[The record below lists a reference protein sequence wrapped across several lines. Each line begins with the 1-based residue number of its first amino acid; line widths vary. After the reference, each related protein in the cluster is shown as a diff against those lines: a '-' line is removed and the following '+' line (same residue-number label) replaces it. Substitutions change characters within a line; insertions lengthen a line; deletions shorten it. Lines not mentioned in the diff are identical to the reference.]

1 MSNVK
6 HKNCI
11 VRQLAKIAK
20 SRLCKNDYE
29 QEVAPTGAT
38 PEQKEI
44 YLKLCK
50 LQKDG
55 ETVTNPVASF
65 ADPEKLKT
73 LSHEEKQ
80 RYILSLCADYV
91 SVKKYLDGITCWNT
105 LIQDFAV
112 FKAYFDD
119 PVTGILTILPMI
131 VFTLAGINFIVAL
144 VSACGKKYG
153 RAYNLIMSIVLAAC
167 AVVILFRPFIAVKDA
182 WEGSILAYFKD
193 LVDSGYY
200 MLIASAALGVLQLI
214 FGLCFC
220 KSLKRKE
227 KKVK

>member
-11 VRQLAKIAK
+11 VRQLAKSAK

-91 SVKKYLDGITCWNT
+91 SVKNIWTKKQEKSAD
-105 LIQDFAV
+105 A
-112 FKAYFDD
+112 K
-119 PVTGILTILPMI
+119 TI
-131 VFTLAGINFIVAL
+131 
-144 VSACGKKYG
+144 
-153 RAYNLIMSIVLAAC
+153 
-167 AVVILFRPFIAVKDA
+167 
-182 WEGSILAYFKD
+182 
-193 LVDSGYY
+193 
-200 MLIASAALGVLQLI
+200 
-214 FGLCFC
+214 CFC
-220 KSLKRKE
+220 NCLKM
-227 KKVK
+227 

>member
-11 VRQLAKIAK
+11 VRQLAKSAK

-73 LSHEEKQ
+73 LSHEEKTTLHT
-80 RYILSLCADYV
+80 LSLRRLRER
-91 SVKKYLDGITCWNT
+91 KK
-105 LIQDFAV
+105 
-112 FKAYFDD
+112 
-119 PVTGILTILPMI
+119 
-131 VFTLAGINFIVAL
+131 
-144 VSACGKKYG
+144 
-153 RAYNLIMSIVLAAC
+153 
-167 AVVILFRPFIAVKDA
+167 
-182 WEGSILAYFKD
+182 
-193 LVDSGYY
+193 
-200 MLIASAALGVLQLI
+200 I
-214 FGLCFC
+214 FGR
-220 KSLKRKE
+220 KS
-227 KKVK
+227 KKNRLTQKPYVFAIV

>member
-20 SRLCKNDYE
+20 SRLCKNDYD

-65 ADPEKLKT
+65 ADPEKLKHCPT
-73 LSHEEKQ
+73 KKNNAT
-80 RYILSLCADYV
+80 YSLFAP
-91 SVKKYLDGITCWNT
+91 IT
-105 LIQDFAV
+105 
-112 FKAYFDD
+112 
-119 PVTGILTILPMI
+119 
-131 VFTLAGINFIVAL
+131 
-144 VSACGKKYG
+144 
-153 RAYNLIMSIVLAAC
+153 
-167 AVVILFRPFIAVKDA
+167 
-182 WEGSILAYFKD
+182 
-193 LVDSGYY
+193 
-200 MLIASAALGVLQLI
+200 
-214 FGLCFC
+214 
-220 KSLKRKE
+220 
-227 KKVK
+227 

>member
-1 MSNVK
+1 M
-6 HKNCI
+6 
-11 VRQLAKIAK
+11 
-20 SRLCKNDYE
+20 
-29 QEVAPTGAT
+29 
-38 PEQKEI
+38 
-44 YLKLCK
+44 
-50 LQKDG
+50 
-55 ETVTNPVASF
+55 
-65 ADPEKLKT
+65 
-73 LSHEEKQ
+73 
-80 RYILSLCADYV
+80 
-91 SVKKYLDGITCWNT
+91 
-105 LIQDFAV
+105 

>member
-11 VRQLAKIAK
+11 VRQLAKSAK

-65 ADPEKLKT
+65 AD
-73 LSHEEKQ
+73 
-80 RYILSLCADYV
+80 YV
-91 SVKKYLDGITCWNT
+91 SVKKYLDE
-105 LIQDFAV
+105 
-112 FKAYFDD
+112 KA
-119 PVTGILTILPMI
+119 
-131 VFTLAGINFIVAL
+131 
-144 VSACGKKYG
+144 
-153 RAYNLIMSIVLAAC
+153 
-167 AVVILFRPFIAVKDA
+167 
-182 WEGSILAYFKD
+182 
-193 LVDSGYY
+193 
-200 MLIASAALGVLQLI
+200 
-214 FGLCFC
+214 
-220 KSLKRKE
+220 RKIG
-227 KKVK
+227 

>member
-1 MSNVK
+1 MSCFASCLSFWAKCANIGTGGKKMSNVK

-11 VRQLAKIAK
+11 VRQLAKSAK

-73 LSHEEKQ
+73 LSHEEKHAT
-80 RYILSLCADYV
+80 YSLFAP
-91 SVKKYLDGITCWNT
+91 IT
-105 LIQDFAV
+105 
-112 FKAYFDD
+112 
-119 PVTGILTILPMI
+119 
-131 VFTLAGINFIVAL
+131 
-144 VSACGKKYG
+144 
-153 RAYNLIMSIVLAAC
+153 
-167 AVVILFRPFIAVKDA
+167 
-182 WEGSILAYFKD
+182 
-193 LVDSGYY
+193 
-200 MLIASAALGVLQLI
+200 
-214 FGLCFC
+214 
-220 KSLKRKE
+220 
-227 KKVK
+227 